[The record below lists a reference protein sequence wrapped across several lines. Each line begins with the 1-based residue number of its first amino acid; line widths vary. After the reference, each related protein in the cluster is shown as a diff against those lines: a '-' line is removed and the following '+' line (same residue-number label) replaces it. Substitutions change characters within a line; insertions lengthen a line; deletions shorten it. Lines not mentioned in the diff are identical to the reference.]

1 MAVGAGGAT
10 VGAGTP
16 IGASTA
22 KPSRREMAR
31 GLLASAAALA
41 LAPVVAASRPLPP
54 DAPSDTA
61 FDETYRGRHIQ
72 GYAVPALSRR
82 GGEGDWQITVDGS
95 PLHLMRRADG
105 TWMSM
110 VDHYTSYPTPL
121 AATRAAVDELGPGR
135 HVRDLAPGPV
145 GGSTSRSG
153 SGMRHSGGTTGH
165 SGGVMDEMAGGTHGV
180 HA

>member
-1 MAVGAGGAT
+1 MAVGAGGAA

-16 IGASTA
+16 VGAGTA
-22 KPSRREMAR
+22 RPSRREMAR

-54 DAPSDTA
+54 GDPSDTA

-72 GYAVPALSRR
+72 GYAVPTLSRR
-82 GGEGDWQITVDGS
+82 GEGDWQITVDGS

-145 GGSTSRSG
+145 GGGMGHAGGT
-153 SGMRHSGGTTGH
+153 MRHSGGA
-165 SGGVMDEMAGGTHGV
+165 MDEMAGGTHGV

>member
-1 MAVGAGGAT
+1 MAVGADGAA

-16 IGASTA
+16 LKAGTA
-22 KPSRREMAR
+22 RTSRRDMVR

-54 DAPSDTA
+54 GDPSDTV

-72 GYAVPALSRR
+72 GYAVPALTRHT
-82 GGEGDWQITVDGS
+82 GGGDWQITVDGS

-121 AATRAAVDELGPGR
+121 EATRAAVDEMGPGR
-135 HVRDLAPGPV
+135 HLRDLAPGPV
-145 GGSTSRSG
+145 GGHMGRSG
-153 SGMRHSGGTTGH
+153 GS
-165 SGGVMDEMAGGTHGV
+165 MDEMDGMAGGSHGV

>member
-1 MAVGAGGAT
+1 MAVGAGDTA

-16 IGASTA
+16 TGAGTRR
-22 KPSRREMAR
+22 PSRRDLAR

-41 LAPVVAASRPLPP
+41 LTPVIAASRPLPP
-54 DAPSDTA
+54 GDPSDA
-61 FDETYRGRHIQ
+61 VFDETYRGRHIQ
-72 GYAVPALSRR
+72 GYAVPSLTRR
-82 GGEGDWQITVDGS
+82 AGEGDWQITVDGS

-121 AATRAAVDELGPGR
+121 EATRAAVDELGPGR

-145 GGSTSRSG
+145 GA
-153 SGMRHSGGTTGH
+153 MRHSGGGTVRP
-165 SGGVMDEMAGGTHGV
+165 GGMTDEMAGGSHGV

>member
-1 MAVGAGGAT
+1 MAVGADGAA

-16 IGASTA
+16 AGGGAVRTT
-22 KPSRREMAR
+22 RRELAR

-54 DAPSDTA
+54 GDPSDTA

-72 GYAVPALSRR
+72 GYAVPTLTRR
-82 GGEGDWQITVDGS
+82 SGEGDWQITVDGS

-135 HVRDLAPGPV
+135 HVRNLAPGPA
-145 GGSTSRSG
+145 G
-153 SGMRHSGGTTGH
+153 GMRHAGGGTVRP
-165 SGGVMDEMAGGTHGV
+165 GGMMDEMAGGTHGV